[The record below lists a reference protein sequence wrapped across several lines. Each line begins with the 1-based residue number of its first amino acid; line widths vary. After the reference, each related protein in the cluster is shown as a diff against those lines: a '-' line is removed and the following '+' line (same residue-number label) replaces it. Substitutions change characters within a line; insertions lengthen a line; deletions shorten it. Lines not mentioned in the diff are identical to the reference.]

1 MKRAGRMSP
10 LVVVGLICILLL
22 IPLFIFTKK
31 GPETTAAEFMVAL
44 GKGDVDKL
52 AEISLIGNDDLEKRK
67 QDWQQSVQFG
77 KHYYFTWRITDVVQ
91 NTQDTAAI
99 RLQLRRNLQLAMGTD
114 EMPFEL
120 PMKQVNGKWMVD
132 VGSMDRD
139 IYPSLPRP

>member
-1 MKRAGRMSP
+1 MKRAGRISP
-10 LVVVGLICILLL
+10 LVVVGLVCILLL
-22 IPLFIFTKK
+22 IPLFIFTQK
-31 GPETTAAEFMVAL
+31 GPEITAAEFMTAL

-52 AEISLIGNDDLEKRK
+52 AEVSLIGNDDLEKRK
-67 QDWQQSVQFG
+67 KDWLQTIEFG

-91 NTQDTAAI
+91 NSPDTAAV

-114 EMPFEL
+114 EMPYEL
-120 PMKQVNGKWMVD
+120 PMKKVNGSWKID